1 MLSNVKFWPTLDP
14 KSLMRDIYIDTH
26 NKYICN
32 ILKRK
37 TIENIS
43 TLIIFNFFLISY
55 LFFHKLISLMKS
67 SQLLVTKV
75 E

>member
-1 MLSNVKFWPTLDP
+1 
-14 KSLMRDIYIDTH
+14 MRDIYIDTH

-32 ILKRK
+32 ILKIK

-43 TLIIFNFFLISY
+43 TLFIFLFFLISY
-55 LFFHKLISLMKS
+55 LFFPQLISLMKS